1 MHSGKRLYWTL
12 ALLSVGGYAWIAFH
26 VVGTHA
32 HEKGLTLCLFKNVTG
47 VPCPSCGITRS
58 LLMFISADFEKGFL
72 LNPLGLFVGVAMLIV
87 PLWMIIDGLTHKKTF
102 AEFFL
107 KTEQQFKTQKIFY
120 IPALTLILLNWCWN
134 IMKDLS

>member
-1 MHSGKRLYWTL
+1 MHSGKRPYWTL
-12 ALLSVGGYAWIAFH
+12 ALLSVGGYAWIAFQ
-26 VVGTHA
+26 VFGTHA
-32 HEKGLTLCLFKNVTG
+32 HEKGLTLCLFKNATG
-47 VPCPSCGITRS
+47 FPCPSCGITRS

-87 PLWMIIDGLTHKKTF
+87 PLWMILDGLMHKKTF